1 MKRFVSVNGIRL
13 HIVEYG
19 KGPLVV
25 LLHGFPEHWY
35 AWRFQLPA
43 LAESGYRVVAP
54 DLRGY
59 NLSDK
64 PKGISHYRLE
74 LLVEDVKCLIHALGE
89 EEAIVAGHDWGG
101 VIAWQ
106 LAALEPQMV
115 KKLIILNAPHPQRYL
130 EELKTIRQ
138 LLRSWYVL
146 FFQLP
151 WVPEFCIKWSS
162 FAGLGHRLRHEPLG
176 DQAFDEATI
185 TAYRQAL
192 AQPGALTAALN
203 YYRAGF
209 RSRVAGQSLP
219 MNAIE
224 APTLVIWGEQDR
236 YLGLELLDGLELRVR
251 DLTLERIPD
260 VGHWVQA
267 EAPEHVNAVMLKF
280 LGQGRK

>member
-1 MKRFVSVNGIRL
+1 MKRFVSVNNVRL

-25 LLHGFPEHWY
+25 LLHGFPEYWY

-43 LAESGYRVVAP
+43 LAEAGYRVVAP

-64 PKGISHYRLE
+64 PKGIGQYTLAV
-74 LLVEDVKCLIHALGE
+74 LVEDVKCLIHALGE
-89 EEAIVAGHDWGG
+89 KEAIVAGHDWGG

-130 EELKTIRQ
+130 EELKTDRQ

-151 WVPEFCIKWSS
+151 WVPEFCIKWSG
-162 FAGLGHRLRHEPLG
+162 FAWLGHRLRHEPLH

-192 AQPGALTAALN
+192 SQPGALKAALN

-209 RSRVAGQSLP
+209 RSLVTGQSLP

-236 YLGLELLDGLELRVR
+236 YLGMELLNGLELRVR

-260 VGHWVQA
+260 AGHWVQA
-267 EAPEHVNAVMLKF
+267 EVPEHVNAVMLKF
-280 LGQGRK
+280 LGQARK